1 MRVSCEGPV
10 WGRQGQEA
18 AEKPPLPPLGLR
30 GCTPSPVPSLPNP
43 CPPRHPQAPPG
54 TGSSPS
60 EQASTSGP
68 SVCQSPFSEES
79 TREVEKEE
87 QQQRQEAR
95 GPEFTQKMKGGL
107 HTRPGERK
115 PSVSAKTWSNLES
128 VTTGHEILTISRK
141 CLEV

>member
-1 MRVSCEGPV
+1 MGVSCEGPV

-18 AEKPPLPPLGLR
+18 AERPPLPPLGPR
-30 GCTPSPVPSLPNP
+30 GCTPSRFLLCPTRAHHATLKHPRAPGPPPLSRRPLQVLP
-43 CPPRHPQAPPG
+43 C
-54 TGSSPS
+54 
-60 EQASTSGP
+60 ASR
-68 SVCQSPFSEES
+68 PFL
-79 TREVEKEE
+79 RKARKAEKEK

-128 VTTGHEILTISRK
+128 VTTGQEILTISRK